1 VNSTRPGPAK
11 PAEKAR
17 LDRLP
22 PKAANGRRNPAR
34 TQERILAA
42 ALAEFSEKGLAGA
55 RVDAIARQAGV
66 NKRMLYH
73 YFGYKNGL
81 FGAVLGRKVDERE
94 ALLASSP
101 EDPADT
107 LAYWFAAACRDVDWI
122 RLLEWEALQ
131 HGDEDL
137 VHEERRRGGVEK
149 ALGNLRRRQANG
161 LLNARLDPAQLLLS
175 IMALTVY
182 PLAFPQVTRLV
193 TGRSAFEPAFQ
204 QERRQFL
211 RQLADILRHQAGRDA

>member
-1 VNSTRPGPAK
+1 VSPARPRAAGPTAK
-11 PAEKAR
+11 PPGVRSRTKGADAH
-17 LDRLP
+17 
-22 PKAANGRRNPAR
+22 RNPAR

-42 ALAEFSEKGLAGA
+42 ALAEFSDKGLAGA

-73 YFGYKNGL
+73 YFGLKDGL
-81 FGAVLGRKVDERE
+81 FGAVLGRKVDER
-94 ALLASSP
+94 ATLLASSP

-107 LAYWFAAACRDVDWI
+107 LAYWFTAACQDVDWI

-131 HGDEDL
+131 HGDQNL
-137 VHEERRRGGVEK
+137 VHEERRRDGTRK
-149 ALGNLRRRQANG
+149 AIGNLRRRQANG
-161 LLNARLDPAQLLLS
+161 LLNHRLDPAHLLLS
-175 IMALTVY
+175 IMALTAY

-204 QERRQFL
+204 EERRQFL
-211 RQLADILRHQAGRDA
+211 RQLADLLRERAEP